1 MGFSGGV
8 KKMIKAIRSD
18 KSSFKNIEFQKGFNV
33 ILAERTKEAS
43 NKDSRNGLGKTTL
56 IEIIH
61 FCLGG
66 NLNSLNTLKSKE
78 LKDWTFIMDLTL
90 RKKDYVV
97 ARKTSDPSKVILKG
111 DFNDWPIKPNY
122 DSKKNEFIMNV
133 KDWVKVL
140 GYLMFDI
147 PFEINN
153 EKKYKLSFRSL
164 ISYFVRHGKGAYL
177 SPFKHFEQQKEFDI
191 QIHQAFLLGLNWEYA
206 RELQLLKDEKKNI
219 DSLRRMAEEGF
230 LVEYFGEK
238 GSLDKGLLEAE
249 LVNLTSELEELNN
262 QLRTF
267 RVHPQYYVIQG
278 ECDKIT
284 SEIHSLRDKRH
295 LLISLKKRYEDSIE
309 EEKDVS
315 IDHIKNVYEECGILL
330 KEYVVK
336 KIEEVL
342 EFHKKITANRK
353 EYLYS
358 EIERLDKEIN
368 KIEKEIEKKSEQRAE
383 LMKILETHGALEEFA
398 KLQQRA
404 SVLSQRIEEIKSRI
418 EYINE
423 FENKISQWKIKKEE
437 LLNKMR
443 QDFKEREL
451 KRREIITY
459 FNKNIEYLYE
469 EPGLL
474 GIEVSDD
481 GYRFKIEMKR
491 AKSQG
496 ISNMQIFCYDLALM
510 QLRSIYEDMPGFLI
524 HDSIIFDGVDERQK
538 ARALELAYKESI
550 ERGFQYIC
558 TLNSDM
564 IPINEFSSEMQQKF
578 KSSIRA
584 IFTDSTDDGG
594 LLGVRF

>member
-1 MGFSGGV
+1 M
-8 KKMIKAIRSD
+8 
-18 KSSFKNIEFQKGFNV
+18 
-33 ILAERTKEAS
+33 
-43 NKDSRNGLGKTTL
+43 
-56 IEIIH
+56 
-61 FCLGG
+61 
-66 NLNSLNTLKSKE
+66 
-78 LKDWTFIMDLTL
+78 
-90 RKKDYVV
+90 
-97 ARKTSDPSKVILKG
+97 
-111 DFNDWPIKPNY
+111 
-122 DSKKNEFIMNV
+122 
-133 KDWVKVL
+133 
-140 GYLMFDI
+140 
-147 PFEINN
+147 
-153 EKKYKLSFRSL
+153 
-164 ISYFVRHGKGAYL
+164 
-177 SPFKHFEQQKEFDI
+177 
-191 QIHQAFLLGLNWEYA
+191 
-206 RELQLLKDEKKNI
+206 
-219 DSLRRMAEEGF
+219 
-230 LVEYFGEK
+230 
-238 GSLDKGLLEAE
+238 
-249 LVNLTSELEELNN
+249 
-262 QLRTF
+262 
-267 RVHPQYYVIQG
+267 
-278 ECDKIT
+278 
-284 SEIHSLRDKRH
+284 
-295 LLISLKKRYEDSIE
+295 
-309 EEKDVS
+309 
-315 IDHIKNVYEECGILL
+315 
-330 KEYVVK
+330 
-336 KIEEVL
+336 
-342 EFHKKITANRK
+342 
-353 EYLYS
+353 
-358 EIERLDKEIN
+358 DKEIN